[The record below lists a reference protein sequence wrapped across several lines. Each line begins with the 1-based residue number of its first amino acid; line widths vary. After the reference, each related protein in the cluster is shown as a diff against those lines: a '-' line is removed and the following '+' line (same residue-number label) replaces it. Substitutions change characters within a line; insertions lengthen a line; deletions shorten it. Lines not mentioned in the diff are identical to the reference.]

1 MLILTVHIF
10 DNIVRYVPALLISIL
25 KTWIQNFNFIDLISI
40 DIPRQWSLLCLSL
53 HVVVVPKNKSD
64 SIKRAPITGLK
75 NDNCANLTSV
85 TKFINFWIRNIK
97 WTLYFQ
103 IWTWISRSRPIFL
116 YSCIHSESL
125 IVLPRKTRI
134 CDVLYMT
141 AIFSVTRNYRKLCN
155 FVHERYICM

>member
-64 SIKRAPITGLK
+64 SIKRAPITDLK

-85 TKFINFWIRNIK
+85 TKFINFWNRYNSASGPFSILSTTFDYDIVSIQKQARGYTRPPSCQIPDSHLYKISKIRFFN
-97 WTLYFQ
+97 
-103 IWTWISRSRPIFL
+103 
-116 YSCIHSESL
+116 
-125 IVLPRKTRI
+125 V
-134 CDVLYMT
+134 
-141 AIFSVTRNYRKLCN
+141 A
-155 FVHERYICM
+155 